1 MRATRATYLHLIP
14 MHPLLVLAFVF
25 ALIALLKT
33 RHRRTSALPLPPGP
47 KRLPIIGNLLNRP
60 SHHVW
65 LTYSKWAEQ
74 FDSDL
79 VSMQVLGQTVIIVNS
94 TEIAQEFFERRS
106 TVYSDR
112 PTFRMLSS
120 IMKWDWNFAFMRYSD
135 YWRWDPRYM
144 LPGIA
149 AHFDRLCRKTFHQHF
164 NVKQVDT
171 YQPVQLAASAL
182 LLRNMLETPE
192 DFFEH
197 VRHHAGSIILKV
209 VYGYET
215 RLKDDEFV
223 NLADKAMHGALQA
236 MVQGTYMVD
245 YIPILKFIPSW
256 LPFFS
261 SKKHA
266 KVVEEDGHRLL
277 TIPFNMTLNSER
289 FIFRHSMEKLKSK
302 GEDVDQEYMAEVIK
316 KCAGAAFVAGADT
329 VVSLVCSAI
338 LAFVL
343 NPKVQKKAQAELD
356 AVVGQT
362 RLPDFGDQPS
372 LPYVQAIVLEALRW
386 RPITPTAIAHASV
399 SDDTYGDTLFQLASS
414 TIVPNTWAMMY
425 DESVYPKAAVFDP
438 ERFMGERPAPHPMS
452 RGAFGYGRR
461 ICPGRFLALSSA
473 YIAIAS
479 LLWAFTIGKAVD
491 ENGDEIV
498 PDDEDYF
505 DGNIVHPVPFKCRFT
520 PRLTTVKDVIEDE

>member
-1 MRATRATYLHLIP
+1 
-14 MHPLLVLAFVF
+14 MHPLLVLAIVL
-25 ALIALLKT
+25 ALIALLKRRK
-33 RHRRTSALPLPPGP
+33 RHTSALPLPPGP

-65 LTYSKWAEQ
+65 LTYSQWAKQ
-74 FDSDL
+74 FDCDL

-106 TVYSDR
+106 TIYSDR

-120 IMKWDWNFAFMRYSD
+120 VMKWDWNFAFMRYSD
-135 YWRWDPRYM
+135 YW
-144 LPGIA
+144 
-149 AHFDRLCRKTFHQHF
+149 RLCRKTFHQHF

-171 YQPVQLAASAL
+171 YQPVQLTASAL
-182 LLRNMLETPE
+182 LLRNVLATPE
-192 DFFEH
+192 DFFGH

-236 MVQGTYMVD
+236 MVQGAYMVD
-245 YIPILKFIPSW
+245 YIPVLKFIPAW
-256 LPFFS
+256 LPFS

-266 KVVEEDGHRLL
+266 KVVEEDGNRLL
-277 TIPFNMTLNSER
+277 TIPFNMTLNSEIEQISGSS
-289 FIFRHSMEKLKSK
+289 FVTKNMEKVKAK

-316 KCAGAAFVAGADT
+316 KCAGAAFIAGADT

-338 LAFVL
+338 LALVL

-356 AVVGQT
+356 AVVGRT

-386 RPITPTAIAHASV
+386 RPVTPTAIAHASV
-399 SDDTYGDTLFQLASS
+399 SDDTYGGYFIPAGEGAFAHH
-414 TIVPNTWAMMY
+414 PGCRAMMY
-425 DESVYPKAAVFDP
+425 DEGVYPKAAAFDP

-479 LLWAFTIGKAVD
+479 LLWAFTIDKALD

-505 DGNIVHPVPFKCRFT
+505 DGNIVHPVPFKCRIT
-520 PRLTTVKDVIEDE
+520 PRFATVKDVIEDE